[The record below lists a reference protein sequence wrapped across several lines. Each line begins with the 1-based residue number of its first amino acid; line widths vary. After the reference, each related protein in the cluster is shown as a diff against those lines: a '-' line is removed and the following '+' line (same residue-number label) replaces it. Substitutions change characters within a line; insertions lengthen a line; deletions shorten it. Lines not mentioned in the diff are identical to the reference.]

1 MTIEDIMTRDVI
13 TVSPETPIHKA
24 ARLMADHGI
33 SGLPVIDDAGRLV
46 GVISDGDLILR
57 QRSRRKAPWWHWFL
71 EDGEQLAR
79 DYQKS
84 TGTTVGEVMTRSVL
98 SVHPAYGIETAASI
112 LDARGIRRLPVVR
125 NGELVGIISRGDL
138 VRALAASLPRQRVR
152 LDVELVEEMKA
163 RMAGEPWASTIGF
176 AILAKNG
183 VIFLWGLV
191 RTAAE
196 KAALETM
203 ARSIKGCQGVE
214 NELRVAGTLPST
226 DGV

>member
-1 MTIEDIMTRDVI
+1 
-13 TVSPETPIHKA
+13 
-24 ARLMADHGI
+24 MADHGI

-57 QRSRRKAPWWHWFL
+57 QRSCRKAPWWHWFL

-79 DYQKS
+79 EYQKS

-112 LDARGIRRLPVVR
+112 LDTRGIRRLPVVR
-125 NGELVGIISRGDL
+125 DGELVGIISRGDL
-138 VRALAASLPRQRVR
+138 VRALAAILPTRHTRP
-152 LDVELVEEMKA
+152 DIELVEEMKA
-163 RMAGEPWASTIGF
+163 RMAQEPWASTIGF
-176 AILAKNG
+176 AVHAKDG
-183 VIFLWGLV
+183 VIVLWGLV

-214 NELRVAGTLPST
+214 NELVVAGTLPSAYGT
-226 DGV
+226 AGPD